1 MRVAVVGRFF
11 LFFFFFLLRVWA
23 RFVKDS
29 AFLAFDVL
37 GLVLAP
43 VERQSESQT
52 IPDSELGPQFRE
64 VKSPSWAECLERQ
77 EWGEDCFALLGLIK
91 Y

>member
-1 MRVAVVGRFF
+1 MVGS
-11 LFFFFFLLRVWA
+11 LFFVFFLLCVFA
-23 RFVKDS
+23 RFVTDS
-29 AFLAFDVL
+29 AFLAFDAM

-43 VERQSESQT
+43 VEGQSESQT

-64 VKSPSWAECLERQ
+64 LKSPSWAEGLERQ
-77 EWGEDCFALLGLIK
+77 GWGEEDCCALLGLIK